1 MARRKIKMKIKT
13 TLLISLVL
21 LFLFQT
27 LPGETREE
35 SKTKGFSLM
44 PVVGYHFGYEF
55 GKLLPLPNTADVPE
69 ITIQSKSKGVRVG
82 FNLGYQITKHIQV
95 QGLFIYGRS
104 EFQDDVGIGIAGVPM
119 GIVKIADSKSFSYSG
134 NILYSVPIHCMSVYV
149 TGGVGA
155 VTLKPDVLKT
165 STKLLLNFGVGFST
179 NLWKNHRLFL
189 DVRDY
194 VSFFDFAQDFDMFYA
209 AIYDQVFKT
218 SQHQIGI
225 HFGLGYVF

>member
-1 MARRKIKMKIKT
+1 MKIKT

-35 SKTKGFSLM
+35 SKIKGFSFM

-82 FNLGYQITKHIQV
+82 LNLGYQITRHIQI

-119 GIVKIADSKSFSYSG
+119 GIVKIADSKSISYSG

-155 VTLKPDVLKT
+155 VTLKPDELKT
-165 STKLLLNFGVGFST
+165 STKLLLNFGVGLST

-189 DVRDY
+189 IVRDY
-194 VSFFDFAQDFDMFYA
+194 VSFFDFAQDFDMFYV

-218 SQHQIGI
+218 SQHQVGI